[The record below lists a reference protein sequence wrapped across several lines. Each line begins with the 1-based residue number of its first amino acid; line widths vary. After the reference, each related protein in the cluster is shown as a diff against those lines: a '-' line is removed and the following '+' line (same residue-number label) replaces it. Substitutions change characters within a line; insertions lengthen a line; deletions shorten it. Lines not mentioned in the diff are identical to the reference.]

1 MRIRCI
7 RDLRVLEE
15 QHTFTVGSTVLLF
28 SLYSFL
34 VFHRLHLTTATLVNS
49 RLLPPRAHSPPQ
61 TNQTY
66 HTSSRA
72 LTTADQTHIHTRSLR
87 GNPHT
92 PTMTNTPPNP
102 TDLSLPRILCLHGGG
117 VTAEIFQLQARSLIK
132 ALPTFRLVFADGP
145 FYCPP
150 GPGIVPVYEDYGPF
164 RRWLR
169 WLPEHADIDDEAAI
183 EEVMY
188 AIETCKSG
196 DPGTGPW
203 VGLMGFSQGA
213 KLAASLLYDQ
223 QVREEKIGV
232 AETAY
237 KFAVLL
243 AGRQPLMQLSEYSV
257 GPATLGAGEISEGF
271 RYEGPN
277 EHVLRLPT
285 IHVHGLND
293 AGLHLHRDLMRKYC
307 HPESVTLVEWDG
319 THRVPLK
326 KTDVDKICTE
336 IYRVAK
342 EQGVRC

>member
-1 MRIRCI
+1 M
-7 RDLRVLEE
+7 
-15 QHTFTVGSTVLLF
+15 
-28 SLYSFL
+28 
-34 VFHRLHLTTATLVNS
+34 TT
-49 RLLPPRAHSPPQ
+49 
-61 TNQTY
+61 
-66 HTSSRA
+66 
-72 LTTADQTHIHTRSLR
+72 
-87 GNPHT
+87 
-92 PTMTNTPPNP
+92 TPPKP
-102 TDLSLPRILCLHGGG
+102 IDLSLPRILCLHGGG
-117 VTAEIFQLQARSLIK
+117 VTAEIFQLQARGLIK

-145 FYCPP
+145 FYCAP
-150 GPGIVPVYEDYGPF
+150 GPGIAPVYEDYGPF

-188 AIETCKSG
+188 SIETCKSS

-223 QVREEKIGV
+223 QVRVEKTGF
-232 AETAY
+232 ADTEY

-257 GPATLGAGEISEGF
+257 GPATLGAGEISEGIH
-271 RYEGPN
+271 YEGPN
-277 EHVLRLPT
+277 EHILRLPT

-307 HPESVTLVEWDG
+307 HPDSVTLVEWDG

-336 IYRVAK
+336 IYRISK
-342 EQGVRC
+342 EQGIRC